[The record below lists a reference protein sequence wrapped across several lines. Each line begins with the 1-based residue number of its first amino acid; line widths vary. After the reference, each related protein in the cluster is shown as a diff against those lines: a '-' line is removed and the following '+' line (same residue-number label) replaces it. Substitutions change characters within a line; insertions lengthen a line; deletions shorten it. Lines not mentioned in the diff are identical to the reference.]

1 MGERLY
7 ELREELGL
15 SQRAFAGKIGISP
28 ATVSAVELGK
38 RELSTGQVKMVC
50 GAFMVNEAWLLH
62 GEGEMFQPAKD
73 ANEFLETLY
82 QMDAGMRQLTLKIA
96 RLILQEQERREGK

>member
-1 MGERLY
+1 
-7 ELREELGL
+7 
-15 SQRAFAGKIGISP
+15 
-28 ATVSAVELGK
+28 
-38 RELSTGQVKMVC
+38 
-50 GAFMVNEAWLLH
+50 
-62 GEGEMFQPAKD
+62 MFQPAKD